1 MIGTCM
7 FVRMTMGVGAYG
19 ESKSRPEEPMSA
31 EPDHASVPPA
41 PTAAA
46 QLLSQLRL
54 SARAATWVPAF
65 EQD

>member
-1 MIGTCM
+1 
-7 FVRMTMGVGAYG
+7 
-19 ESKSRPEEPMSA
+19 MSA